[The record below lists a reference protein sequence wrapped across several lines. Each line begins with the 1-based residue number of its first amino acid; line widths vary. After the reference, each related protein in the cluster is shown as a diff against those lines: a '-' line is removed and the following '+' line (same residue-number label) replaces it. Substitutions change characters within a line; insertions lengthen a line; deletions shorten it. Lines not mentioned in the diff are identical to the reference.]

1 MTNGRYKS
9 IEHRAMTDRCRA
21 RLSIGVFYAPEFEAE
36 IGPAPELVDETHPC
50 MFRNFIHE
58 DYMKHYF
65 SRGVEGKH
73 SLYEYAGIK
82 SLYP

>member
-9 IEHRAMTDRCRA
+9 IEHQAMTDRCRD

-58 DYMKHYF
+58 DYMKHDF

-73 SLYEYAGIK
+73 SLYEYSGIK